1 MSLLQKALKYANK
14 KSKESEEVVN
24 SWIEEFQNCNS
35 TNDFENSVF
44 DKFTYGIPVDIP
56 IDIHNNI
63 KKDVDNILEL
73 LGVTQEDIDNGFVEI
88 EYEEVLNNKTS
99 SKYEL
104 KIGDILSINNGEFA
118 VLIVQT
124 EFYPPKYMPIIIGGS
139 EIFEYEKY
147 QCETAEQ
154 FNSPDEIYEYYLNY
168 CNQVEIIKNSNT
180 DWRNY

>member
-1 MSLLQKALKYANK
+1 MSLLQKALEYANK

-24 SWIEEFQNCNS
+24 SWIEEFQNINES
-35 TNDFENSVF
+35 SGYKYD
-44 DKFTYGIPVDIP
+44 IPVDIP

-88 EYEEVLNNKTS
+88 EYEEVLNNETS
-99 SKYEL
+99 SKHGL
-104 KIGDILSINNGEFA
+104 KIGDILSINNGEFD
-118 VLIVQT
+118 VVIVQT
-124 EFYPPKYMPIIIGGS
+124 QFFPPKFSPIIIGGS
-139 EIFEYEKY
+139 EIFEFEKY
-147 QCETAEQ
+147 QCETTEQ

-168 CNQVEIIKNSNT
+168 CNQVEIIKNTNT

>member
-14 KSKESEEVVN
+14 KSKENEEVVN
-24 SWIEEFQNCNS
+24 SWIEEFQNIDES
-35 TNDFENSVF
+35 SGYKYD
-44 DKFTYGIPVDIP
+44 IPKNIP

-73 LGVTQEDIDNGFVEI
+73 LGITQEDIDNGFVEI

-104 KIGDILSINNGEFA
+104 KIGDILEINNGEFD
-118 VLIVQT
+118 VVIVQT
-124 EFYPPKYMPIIIGGS
+124 GFYPPKFSPIIIGGS
-139 EIFEYEKY
+139 EIFEHEKY
-147 QCETAEQ
+147 QCETTEQ
-154 FNSPDEIYEYYLNY
+154 FNSPDEIYEYYINY
-168 CNQVEIIKNSNT
+168 CNQVEIIKNTNT

>member
-24 SWIEEFQNCNS
+24 SWIEEFQNIDVS
-35 TNDFENSVF
+35 SGYKYD
-44 DKFTYGIPVDIP
+44 IPKNIP

-88 EYEEVLNNKTS
+88 EYEEVLNNETS

-139 EIFEYEKY
+139 EIFEFEKY
-147 QCETAEQ
+147 QCETLEQ

-168 CNQVEIIKNSNT
+168 CNQVEIIKNTNT

>member
-14 KSKESEEVVN
+14 KSKESEEVVG
-24 SWIEEFQNCNS
+24 SWIEEFQNIDVS
-35 TNDFENSVF
+35 SGYKYD
-44 DKFTYGIPVDIP
+44 IPKNIP

-63 KKDVDNILEL
+63 KNDVDNILEL
-73 LGVTQEDIDNGFVEI
+73 LGITQEDIDNGFVEI

-104 KIGDILSINNGEFA
+104 KIGDILSINNGEFD

-139 EIFEYEKY
+139 EIFEFEKY
-147 QCETAEQ
+147 QCETTEQ

-168 CNQVEIIKNSNT
+168 CNQVEIIKNTNT

>member
-1 MSLLQKALKYANK
+1 MSLLQKALEYANK
-14 KSKESEEVVN
+14 KSEESEEVVN
-24 SWIEEFQNCNS
+24 SWIEEFQNIEVS
-35 TNDFENSVF
+35 SGYKYD
-44 DKFTYGIPVDIP
+44 IPKNIP

-63 KKDVDNILEL
+63 KNDVDNILEL
-73 LGVTQEDIDNGFVEI
+73 LGVTQEDIDKGFVEI

-124 EFYPPKYMPIIIGGS
+124 EFCSPKYMPIIIGGS
-139 EIFEYEKY
+139 EIFEFEKY
-147 QCETAEQ
+147 QCETTEQ

-168 CNQVEIIKNSNT
+168 CNHVEIIKNTNT